1 MKIQDIMTRDVKS
14 CEPETN
20 LAAATEILRRTHC
33 GILPVVDSR
42 GKLTGVIT
50 DRDICLALSARNV
63 RPSAM
68 TVGDVAVK
76 PAVRCGPEDEI
87 HSALGFMRVHQI
99 RRIPVTAEDDGLVG
113 ILSLDDIALH
123 AEKSPAKGGI
133 SYEDVAETL
142 KAICAHRA
150 QEAPMPRPMT
160 AGSGGRT
167 RK

>member
-20 LAAATEILRRTHC
+20 LAAATEILRRNHC

-42 GKLTGVIT
+42 GRLAGVIT
-50 DRDICLALSARNV
+50 DRDMCLALSAKNV

-68 TVGDVAVK
+68 TVEDVAVK
-76 PAVRCGPEDEI
+76 PVVRCGPDDEV
-87 HSALGFMRVHQI
+87 HTALGFMRVHQI

-123 AEKSPAKGGI
+123 AEKAPAKGGI
-133 SYEDVAETL
+133 SYDDVAETL

-150 QEAPMPRPMT
+150 QEAPTPRAMP
-160 AGSGGRT
+160 AGSGGRS
-167 RK
+167 RR

>member
-1 MKIQDIMTRDVKS
+1 MKIQEIMTRDVKS
-14 CEPETN
+14 CEPQTN
-20 LAAATEILRRTHC
+20 LAAATEILRRAHC
-33 GILPVVDSR
+33 GILPVVDAR
-42 GKLTGVIT
+42 GKLAGVIT
-50 DRDICLALSARNV
+50 DRDICLALSVRNV

-87 HSALGFMRVHQI
+87 HSALGFMRVHHI

-113 ILSLDDIALH
+113 IVSLDDIALH
-123 AEKSPAKGGI
+123 AEKAPAKGGI

-142 KAICAHRA
+142 KAICVHRPE
-150 QEAPMPRPMT
+150 EAATPRPAT
-160 AGSGGRT
+160 VGSAGHT